1 VPDATS
7 PAQAHL
13 SGQPLPPARPE
24 PELFART
31 STERTS
37 VDLLVL
43 GAGTAGLA
51 AAARAARRGR
61 SVLVVDH
68 AEHVGG
74 LAASF
79 DFGGMAVD
87 YGSHRLPARLVPDVA
102 ADLEQL
108 LGADLQTRRRSARV
122 RVADRWVPLERSA
135 SDLRRLLPHPM
146 VTAMAWDAARS
157 ALRRRGGEDYADAM
171 RARVGRRIYDAVH
184 EPYARKIWDQP
195 GNRLVADAAG
205 RIVSADITWR
215 SGRRY
220 RAAGSEFRYPR
231 RGFGQIASALA
242 DAAVAAGAEIRLGT
256 EIDAIEPSFGSVTVR
271 TLEGASLTGRHAFST
286 LPLPRLARS
295 TRPGPPLSAIET
307 ATRLRF
313 RAMVLVFL
321 VHEGGRWTPHDCHH
335 IPGGDTPVLR
345 ISEPANYRDNPDDP
359 TGHTV
364 LCAELPCSVGDEIW
378 HAADAD
384 LTALVQDAAAR
395 TGLPGIRVA
404 QVHTHRS
411 ATYYPTYTL
420 GYDRDLHGLD
430 SWLRG
435 IPSVTS
441 FGRFGLFFHD
451 NTHHAL
457 LLAREA
463 VNALGD
469 DGSFDRLRWE
479 RGRERLEGLLD

>member
-1 VPDATS
+1 
-7 PAQAHL
+7 
-13 SGQPLPPARPE
+13 
-24 PELFART
+24 
-31 STERTS
+31 
-37 VDLLVL
+37 
-43 GAGTAGLA
+43 
-51 AAARAARRGR
+51 
-61 SVLVVDH
+61 
-68 AEHVGG
+68 
-74 LAASF
+74 
-79 DFGGMAVD
+79 
-87 YGSHRLPARLVPDVA
+87 
-102 ADLEQL
+102 
-108 LGADLQTRRRSARV
+108 
-122 RVADRWVPLERSA
+122 
-135 SDLRRLLPHPM
+135 
-146 VTAMAWDAARS
+146 MAWDATRS

-171 RARVGRRIYDAVH
+171 RVRVGRRIYDAVY
-184 EPYARKIWDQP
+184 EPYVRKIWDQP
-195 GNRLVADAAG
+195 GNRLVAEDTA

-215 SGRRY
+215 SGRKY

-231 RGFGQIASALA
+231 RGFGQIATALA
-242 DAAVAAGAEIRLGT
+242 DAAVDAGAEIRLGT
-256 EIDAIEPSFGSVTVR
+256 EIDAIEPAFGSVTIR

-295 TRPGPPLSAIET
+295 TRPGPPLGAIET
-307 ATRLRF
+307 VTRLRF

-335 IPGGDTPVLR
+335 IPGSNTPVLR
-345 ISEPANYRDNPDDP
+345 ISEPANYRDNSEDP

-378 HAADAD
+378 NANDID
-384 LTALVQDAAAR
+384 LAERVEEAAAM
-395 TGLPGIRVA
+395 TDLPEINVV
-404 QVHTHRS
+404 QVKVHRS

-463 VNALGD
+463 VNALHD
-469 DGSFDRLRWE
+469 DGSFDHLHWE
-479 RGRERLEGLLD
+479 RGRERVEALLD

>member
-1 VPDATS
+1 MIS
-7 PAQAHL
+7 
-13 SGQPLPPARPE
+13 LP
-24 PELFART
+24 

-61 SVLVVDH
+61 SVLVLDH

-79 DFGGMAVD
+79 DLAGLSVD
-87 YGSHRLPARLVPDVA
+87 YGSHRLPARLAPDVL
-102 ADLEQL
+102 ADLETL
-108 LGADLQTRRRSARV
+108 LGDDLQTRRRTARV

-146 VTAMAWDAARS
+146 VTAMAWDTGRS
-157 ALRRRGGEDYADAM
+157 GLRRRRAEDYAGAM
-171 RARVGRRIYDAVH
+171 SGRVGRRVYDAVY

-195 GNRLVADAAG
+195 GNRLDAAAAG
-205 RIVSADITWR
+205 RVVSADITWR

-242 DAAVAAGAEIRLGT
+242 EAATGAGAVIRLGT
-256 EIDAIEPSFGSVTVR
+256 EIDAIEPAFGSVTVR
-271 TLEGASLTGRHAFST
+271 TLDGASLTGRHAFST

-295 TRPGPPLSAIET
+295 TRPGPPLNAIET

-335 IPGGDTPVLR
+335 IPGDDTPVLR
-345 ISEPANYRDNPDDP
+345 ISEPANYRDNPEDP

-364 LCAELPCSVGDEIW
+364 LCAELPCAVGDEIW
-378 HAADAD
+378 NADDVELAE
-384 LTALVQDAAAR
+384 LVEEAAAR
-395 TGLPGIRVA
+395 TDLPDIAVR
-404 QVHTHRS
+404 QVQVHRS
-411 ATYYPTYTL
+411 AMYYPTYTL

-430 SWLRG
+430 AWLRG

-463 VNALGD
+463 VNAF
-469 DGSFDRLRWE
+469 GSEGAFDHLQWE
-479 RGRERLEGLLD
+479 QGRERVEALLD

>member
-1 VPDATS
+1 M
-7 PAQAHL
+7 PAD
-13 SGQPLPPARPE
+13 LPISDPESELISRP
-24 PELFART
+24 
-31 STERTS
+31 SSERTS

-51 AAARAARRGR
+51 AAAGAARRGR

-68 AEHVGG
+68 ADHVGG

-79 DFGGMAVD
+79 EFAGMQVD
-87 YGSHRLPARLVPDVA
+87 YGSHRLPARVAPDLLV
-102 ADLEQL
+102 DLEKL
-108 LGADLQTRRRSARV
+108 LGSDLQTRRRTARV
-122 RVADRWVPLERSA
+122 RVADRWVPLERPA

-146 VTAMAWDAARS
+146 VTAMVWDAGRS
-157 ALRRRGGEDYADAM
+157 ALHRRGREDYADAM
-171 RARVGRRIYDAVH
+171 RARVGRRIYDAVY
-184 EPYARKIWDQP
+184 EPYARKIWAQP
-195 GNRLVADAAG
+195 GDRLDAEAAG

-231 RGFGQIASALA
+231 RGFGQIATALA
-242 DAAVAAGAEIRLGT
+242 DGAVAAGAEIRLGT
-256 EIDAIEPSFGSVTVR
+256 EIDAVEPGFGSVTIR
-271 TLEGASLTGRHAFST
+271 TLDGASLTGRHAFST

-295 TRPGPPLSAIET
+295 TRPGPPLGAIET

-335 IPGGDTPVLR
+335 LPGDDTPVLR

-364 LCAELPCSVGDEIW
+364 LCAELPCSVGDAIW
-378 HAADAD
+378 TADDAELAD
-384 LTALVQDAAAR
+384 LVVDAAAR
-395 TGLPGIRVA
+395 ADLPPLRVG
-404 QVHTHRS
+404 QVQVHRS
-411 ATYYPTYTL
+411 AMYYPTYTL
-420 GYDRDLHGLD
+420 GYDRDLTGLD
-430 SWLRG
+430 TWLRG

-457 LLAREA
+457 MLARAA
-463 VNALGD
+463 VDSLRP
-469 DGSFDRLRWE
+469 DGGFDHLAWE
-479 RGRERLEGLLD
+479 RGRERVEALLD

>member
-1 VPDATS
+1 MPEQAATS
-7 PAQAHL
+7 GYDA
-13 SGQPLPPARPE
+13 GQPDTDTFVPA
-24 PELFART
+24 

-79 DFGGMAVD
+79 SFGGMAVD
-87 YGSHRLPARLVPDVA
+87 YGSHRLPARLAPDVL
-102 ADLEQL
+102 ADLEKI
-108 LGADLQTRRRSARV
+108 LGPDLQTRRRTARV
-122 RVADRWVPLERSA
+122 RVADRWESLERSA
-135 SDLRRLLPHPM
+135 SDLRRMLPHPM
-146 VTAMAWDAARS
+146 VTAMAWDTGRT
-157 ALRRRGGEDYADAM
+157 ALRRRGGDDYADAM
-171 RARVGRRIYDAVH
+171 RARVGRRIYDAVY

-195 GNRLVADAAG
+195 GNRLEAEAAG

-220 RAAGSEFRYPR
+220 RAAGTEYRYPR
-231 RGFGQIASALA
+231 QGFGQIASALA
-242 DAAVAAGAEIRLGT
+242 DAATRGGATIRLGT
-256 EIDAIEPSFGSVTVR
+256 EIDAIEPAFGSVTVR
-271 TLEGASLTGRHAFST
+271 TLDGASLTGRHAFST

-295 TRPGPPLSAIET
+295 TRPGPPLGAIET

-313 RAMVLVFL
+313 RAMVLVFV

-335 IPGGDTPVLR
+335 IPGDNTPVLR
-345 ISEPANYRDNPDDP
+345 ISEPANYRDNAGDP
-359 TGHTV
+359 TDRTV
-364 LCAELPCSVGDEIW
+364 LCAEFPCTVGDEIW
-378 HAADAD
+378 NASDVELAER
-384 LTALVQDAAAR
+384 VEEAAAM
-395 TGLPGIRVA
+395 TDLPDINV
-404 QVHTHRS
+404 VEVKTHRS
-411 ATYYPTYTL
+411 SMYYPTYTL
-420 GYDRDLHGLD
+420 GYDRDLQGLD

-463 VNALGD
+463 VNALND
-469 DGSFDRLRWE
+469 DGSFDHLSWE
-479 RGRERLEGLLD
+479 RGRERVEGLLDSD

>member
-1 VPDATS
+1 MPTHIPD
-7 PAQAHL
+7 L
-13 SGQPLPPARPE
+13 E
-24 PELFART
+24 PEGISRL
-31 STERTS
+31 SSERTS

-51 AAARAARRGR
+51 AAAGAARRGR
-61 SVLVVDH
+61 SVLVLDH
-68 AEHVGG
+68 ADHVGG

-79 DFGGMAVD
+79 DLAGMSVD
-87 YGSHRLPARLVPDVA
+87 YGSHRLPARLAPDVL
-102 ADLEQL
+102 ADLEKL
-108 LGADLQTRRRSARV
+108 LGADLQTRRRTARV

-146 VTAMAWDAARS
+146 VTAMVWDAGRT
-157 ALRRRGGEDYADAM
+157 ALHRRGGGDYADAM
-171 RARVGRRIYDAVH
+171 RARVGRRIYDAVY
-184 EPYARKIWDQP
+184 EPYAAKIWNQP
-195 GNRLVADAAG
+195 GNRLDADAAG
-205 RIVSADITWR
+205 RIVRADITWR

-220 RAAGSEFRYPR
+220 RAAGSQYRYPR

-242 DAAVAAGAEIRLGT
+242 EGAVEAGVEIRLGT
-256 EIDAIEPSFGSVTVR
+256 EIDSIEPSFGSVTVR
-271 TLEGASLTGRHAFST
+271 TIDGASLTGRHAFST

-295 TRPGPPLSAIET
+295 TRPGPPLNAIET

-335 IPGGDTPVLR
+335 IPGDDTPVLR

-364 LCAELPCSVGDEIW
+364 VCAELPCSVGDPIW
-378 HAADAD
+378 SAGDAELAD
-384 LTALVQDAAAR
+384 LVADAAAR
-395 TGLPGIRVA
+395 TGLPELRVG
-404 QVHTHRS
+404 QVQVHRS
-411 ATYYPTYTL
+411 AMYYPTYTL

-457 LLAREA
+457 VLAREA
-463 VNALGD
+463 INALGPE
-469 DGSFDRLRWE
+469 GSFDHLRWE
-479 RGRERLEGLLD
+479 RGRERVEALLD

>member
-1 VPDATS
+1 MSLQPD
-7 PAQAHL
+7 
-13 SGQPLPPARPE
+13 PE
-24 PELFART
+24 QLVRS

-61 SVLVVDH
+61 RVLVLDH

-79 DFGGMAVD
+79 DLAGIQVD
-87 YGSHRLPARLVPDVA
+87 YGSHRLPARLAPDVL
-102 ADLEQL
+102 ADLENL
-108 LGADLQTRRRSARV
+108 LGPDLQTRRRTSRV

-146 VTAMAWDAARS
+146 VTSMAWDTGRFP
-157 ALRRRGGEDYADAM
+157 LRRRGGADFQAAI
-171 RARVGRRIYDAVH
+171 RARVGRRIYDAVN

-195 GNRLVADAAG
+195 GTRLDAAAAG
-205 RIVSADITWR
+205 RIVSSDITWR

-231 RGFGQIASALA
+231 RGFGQIATALA
-242 DAAVAAGAEIRLGT
+242 DAATEAGAVIRLGT
-256 EIDAIEPSFGSVTVR
+256 EIDAIEPAFGSVTVR
-271 TLEGASLTGRHAFST
+271 TLDGASLTGRHAFST
-286 LPLPRLARS
+286 LPLPRLARA
-295 TRPGPPLSAIET
+295 TRPGPPLGAIET

-335 IPGGDTPVLR
+335 LPGDDTPVLR
-345 ISEPANYRDNPDDP
+345 ISEPANYRDNADDP

-364 LCAELPCSVGDEIW
+364 LCAELPCAVGDAIW
-378 HAADAD
+378 NASNVEHAE
-384 LTALVQDAAAR
+384 LVEEAAAR
-395 TGLPGIRVA
+395 TDLPDIAVT
-404 QVHTHRS
+404 QVQVHRS

-463 VNALGD
+463 VNAF
-469 DGSFDRLRWE
+469 GSEGAFDHLQWE
-479 RGRERLEGLLD
+479 RGRDRVEQLLD

>member
-1 VPDATS
+1 MPDAAGTPE
-7 PAQAHL
+7 PADL
-13 SGQPLPPARPE
+13 PPGQPDIETISL
-24 PELFART
+24 T

-51 AAARAARRGR
+51 AAARAAHRGR
-61 SVLVVDH
+61 SVLVLDH

-79 DFGGMAVD
+79 DLAGMSVD
-87 YGSHRLPARLVPDVA
+87 YGSHRLPERLAPDVES
-102 ADLEQL
+102 DLEEL
-108 LGADLQTRRRSARV
+108 LGGDLQTRRRTARV
-122 RVADRWVPLERSA
+122 RVADRWVPLERST

-146 VTAMAWDAARS
+146 ATAMAWDTGRS
-157 ALRRRGGEDYADAM
+157 GLRRRGGADYAAAM
-171 RARVGRRIYDAVH
+171 KARVGRRIYDAVY
-184 EPYARKIWDQP
+184 EPYARKLWDQP
-195 GNRLVADAAG
+195 GNRLDADAAG

-231 RGFGQIASALA
+231 QGFGQIPTVLA
-242 DAAVAAGAEIRLGT
+242 ETAVAAGATIRLGT
-256 EIDAIEPSFGSVTVR
+256 EIDAIEPAFGSVIVR
-271 TLEGASLTGRHAFST
+271 TLDGASLTGRHAFST

-295 TRPGPPLSAIET
+295 TRPGPPLGAIET

-321 VHEGGRWTPHDCHH
+321 VHEGGRWSPFDCHH
-335 IPGGDTPVLR
+335 FPADDTPVLR
-345 ISEPANYRDNPDDP
+345 LSEPANYRDNSDDP

-364 LCAELPCSVGDEIW
+364 LCAEMPCAVGDEIW
-378 HAADAD
+378 SANDVELAE
-384 LTALVQDAAAR
+384 LVEEAAAR
-395 TGLPGIRVA
+395 TDLPDIKVA
-404 QVHTHRS
+404 EVQVHRS
-411 ATYYPTYTL
+411 AMYYPSYTL
-420 GYDRDLHGLD
+420 GYDRDLKGLD

-463 VNALGD
+463 GNALGPE
-469 DGSFDRLRWE
+469 GTFDHLAWE
-479 RGRERLEGLLD
+479 RGRERVEALLD

>member
-1 VPDATS
+1 VPEAADAPVAAS
-7 PAQAHL
+7 PP
-13 SGQPLPPARPE
+13 QPPHEQPE
-24 PELFART
+24 PELPLRT
-31 STERTS
+31 STEQTS

-51 AAARAARRGR
+51 AAVRAARRGR

-79 DFGGMAVD
+79 TLGGMAVD
-87 YGSHRLPARLVPDVA
+87 YGSHRLPERLAPDVES
-102 ADLEQL
+102 DLEAL
-108 LGADLQTRRRSARV
+108 LGEDLQTRRRTARV

-146 VTAMAWDAARS
+146 VTAMAWDTGRS
-157 ALRRRGGEDYADAM
+157 GLRRRRADDYAGAM
-171 RARVGRRIYDAVH
+171 TGRVGRRIYDAVY

-195 GNRLVADAAG
+195 GNRLDADAAG

-220 RAAGSEFRYPR
+220 RAAGREFRYPR
-231 RGFGQIASALA
+231 RGFGQIATALA
-242 DAAVAAGAEIRLGT
+242 EAATEAGAEIRLGT
-256 EIDAIEPSFGSVTVR
+256 EIDAIHPGFGSVTVR

-295 TRPGPPLSAIET
+295 TRPGPPLGAIET

-321 VHEGGRWTPHDCHH
+321 VHEGGRWTPYDCHH
-335 IPGGDTPVLR
+335 IPGGATPVLR
-345 ISEPANYRDNPDDP
+345 ISEPANYRDNADDP
-359 TGHTV
+359 QGHTV

-378 HAADAD
+378 
-384 LTALVQDAAAR
+384 TASDVELAERVEEAAAM
-395 TGLPGIRVA
+395 TDLPDIRVA
-404 QVHTHRS
+404 EVRVHRS

-430 SWLRG
+430 TWLRG

-463 VNALGD
+463 VNALGPE
-469 DGSFDRLRWE
+469 GNFDHLAWE
-479 RGRERLEGLLD
+479 RGRERVEALLD